1 MLDLAQIN
9 DIATQAATSVLSRH
23 AVGIHDV
30 TTQEIADH
38 YGKEALEVA
47 IVFSRGTGDRADG
60 DDAADALVA
69 INKALQARQEDRFAF
84 MRFTTE
90 KELEYGDEPEC

>member
-30 TTQEIADH
+30 TTQEIADDW
-38 YGKEALEVA
+38 GKEALEVT
-47 IVFSRGTGDRADG
+47 IVFSRGTADRAVG
-60 DDAADALVA
+60 PDALDTLVA
-69 INKALQARQEDRFAF
+69 INKALQARHEDRFAF
-84 MRFTTE
+84 TRYTTE
-90 KELEYGDEPEC
+90 EELERRADPEC